1 MRFKEGV
8 SIKGLQPECLLG
20 MILADSALRGD
31 LVVTSCTEGVH
42 MIGSKHG
49 EGLAFDCRLL
59 PGWLRGGSEALK
71 SVLHPL
77 GFDVVLEKD
86 HVHVEYDPH

>member
-1 MRFKEGV
+1 
-8 SIKGLQPECLLG
+8 
-20 MILADSALRGD
+20 
-31 LVVTSCTEGVH
+31 

-59 PGWLRGGSEALK
+59 PGWLEGGFEALK

-86 HVHVEYDPH
+86 HTHVEFDPK

>member
-1 MRFKEGV
+1 VRFKEGV
-8 SIKGLQPECLLG
+8 SIKGLRPECLLG

-31 LVVTSCTEGVH
+31 LVITSCTEGVH

-59 PGWLRGGSEALK
+59 PGWLRGGSEALR
-71 SVLHPL
+71 SALNIL

-86 HVHVEYDPH
+86 HVHVEFDQK